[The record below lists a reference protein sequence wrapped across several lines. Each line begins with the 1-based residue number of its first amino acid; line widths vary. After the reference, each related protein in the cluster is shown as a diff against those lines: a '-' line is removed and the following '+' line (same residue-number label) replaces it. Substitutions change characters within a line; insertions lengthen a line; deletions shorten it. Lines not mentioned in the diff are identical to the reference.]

1 MSKYKIIGERERGGG
16 GGGQQKG
23 DIFAAHAYQAK
34 ITFSKKKKKKKNRGW
49 GRGKGQS
56 LICEVSSPPVRDVE
70 GQFGMEK
77 GGQLLPGVCRCA
89 GRRVAWC
96 TDAAIKPEAEAGR
109 QEGERSCCPGR

>member
-1 MSKYKIIGERERGGG
+1 MSKYKIIGEREREGGG
-16 GGGQQKG
+16 GEGNKK
-23 DIFAAHAYQAK
+23 DIFLLPTLIKQK
-34 ITFSKKKKKKKNRGW
+34 LLFLNKKNRGW

-70 GQFGMEK
+70 GQFGAEK

-96 TDAAIKPEAEAGR
+96 ADAAIKPEAEAGR